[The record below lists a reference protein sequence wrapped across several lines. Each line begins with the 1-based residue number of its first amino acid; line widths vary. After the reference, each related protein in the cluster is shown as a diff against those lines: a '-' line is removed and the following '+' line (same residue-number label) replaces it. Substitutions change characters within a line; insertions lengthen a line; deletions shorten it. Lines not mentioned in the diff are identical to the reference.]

1 MFAEHIR
8 PLRVAEP
15 GAVLGVSGGD
25 RGRARSCRSDYG
37 LPRGDRLRPAR
48 DGRKRSQIDI
58 EQPTRLHPRPRRHV
72 RDAIVAAA
80 ELIGLGEA
88 VLQAVEEANTFG
100 PIARYAVIL
109 TLGCEIGIAHV
120 VTPVT

>member
-37 LPRGDRLRPAR
+37 LPRGDRPRPAR
-48 DGRKRSQIDI
+48 DARKRSQIDI
-58 EQPTRLHPRPRRHV
+58 EQPTRLPPRTRRPV
-72 RDAIVAAA
+72 RDAIVAADGITGPGA
-80 ELIGLGEA
+80 A
-88 VLQAVEEANTFG
+88 VFQVVEEAN
-100 PIARYAVIL
+100 PL
-109 TLGCEIGIAHV
+109 PPL
-120 VTPVT
+120 PL